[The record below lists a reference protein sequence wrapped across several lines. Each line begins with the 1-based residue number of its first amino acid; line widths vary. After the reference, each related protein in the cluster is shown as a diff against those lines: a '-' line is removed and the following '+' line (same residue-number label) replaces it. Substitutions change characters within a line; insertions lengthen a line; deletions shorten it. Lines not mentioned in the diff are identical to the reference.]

1 MRSGRRQAAHLHL
14 LSLALIYVAGSLYH
28 HLVKQPSFL
37 LLHYKCCDR
46 CMPDY
51 RVTQVT
57 STTVASPLTITTH
70 AMINEKTKSATN
82 KHSVK
87 TKTMQTIKTEISSP
101 SHSQRRALVERCQSD
116 VAAAKP
122 ASKRRGLG
130 GLLMGHHG
138 RAREVNW
145 HLSNYRLSLHNKV
158 WS

>member
-70 AMINEKTKSATN
+70 AIINEKLN
-82 KHSVK
+82 
-87 TKTMQTIKTEISSP
+87 
-101 SHSQRRALVERCQSD
+101 
-116 VAAAKP
+116 
-122 ASKRRGLG
+122 
-130 GLLMGHHG
+130 LLLI
-138 RAREVNW
+138 NTQ
-145 HLSNYRLSLHNKV
+145 LKLKQCKQLKLK
-158 WS
+158 